1 MENSY
6 KKNENESTQSSQEE
20 EESSIQSFEE
30 NLQISSTSSNSTSS
44 SPYSAELV
52 QTPTNGSF
60 SSRISSVYEVLQEI
74 KPEHPLHYKWRK
86 RCRMASIWVVVASA
100 IILIIFLII
109 EQRHK
114 AGM

>member
-1 MENSY
+1 MY
-6 KKNENESTQSSQEE
+6 IKYFFWFGFLF
-20 EESSIQSFEE
+20 IPIWWF
-30 NLQISSTSSNSTSS
+30 
-44 SPYSAELV
+44 
-52 QTPTNGSF
+52 GSF
-60 SSRISSVYEVLQEI
+60 Y
-74 KPEHPLHYKWRK
+74 KPNGTEDYKWRK